1 MSYSFYRRTRSAR
14 LTVTTPEGTTIAVD
28 NMVGD
33 SGFSMEFEAKRTMS
47 DSLGEFSVTV
57 YNMPQEAI
65 SIIESAQVRRVDD
78 IDQILVGAGLQVS
91 LVNSSGEDALG
102 AGFLVCELQAG
113 YDEDVSRVFRAIGL
127 RTSSGYGSND
137 DAPRGA
143 DGRFVRKMGGVTHS
157 TTLTALDALDG
168 VLLGLPLRSFLAGAT
183 LFELVD
189 YLRGLAGLGPGN
201 LTPALLG
208 RLIGDAKLSSGYNVS
223 GGEAL
228 AHLRNVLQYYPLRWF
243 VDDREL
249 WLCGRDDVPNPGG
262 VPAYVDDEI
271 VEPDLLTTRPRRT
284 DGGRVLAECLLCPR
298 LLPGR
303 LVRLTE
309 AGLGLALEG
318 LSPTEFAIAYAQV
331 PPGLYR
337 LDEVRHTGS
346 TSDMGRWTSTMILRP
361 GVAKTTPIGLT
372 AEDIAALGL

>member
-1 MSYSFYRRTRSAR
+1 MTYSFYRRTRSAR

-78 IDQILVGAGLQVS
+78 LDQILVDAGLQVS
-91 LVNSSGEDALG
+91 EVNSAGADALQ

-113 YDEDVSRVFRAIGL
+113 YDEDVSRVFRAVGA
-127 RTSSGYGSND
+127 RTTSGFDRSVRD
-137 DAPRGA
+137 RGEI
-143 DGRFVRKMGGVTHS
+143 THS
-157 TTLTALDALDG
+157 TTIVAVDSLDG

-372 AEDIAALGL
+372 ADDIAALGL